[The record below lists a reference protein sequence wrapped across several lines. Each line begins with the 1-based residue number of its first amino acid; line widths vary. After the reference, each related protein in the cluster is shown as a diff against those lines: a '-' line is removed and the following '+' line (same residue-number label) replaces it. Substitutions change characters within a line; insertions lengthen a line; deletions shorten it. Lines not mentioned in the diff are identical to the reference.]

1 MNGLRTWFRTA
12 NAATRR
18 AAVFTAVLVGGL
30 VVALAQVPLPLQA
43 TAFPVSG
50 ESVVAHPDGTRLLVQ
65 QEHGIAIIDAAT
77 GEVRATIPLG
87 ALALNHGIAIAPG
100 GSQAVVLATTE
111 REEAL
116 TVTVDVDRATVA
128 SVTALGGVSRTEA
141 RSLRPLG
148 VEPTGGAIVLGSGE
162 SARTVGPD
170 GQVWRSVF
178 GGADGVEGVP
188 GSGRY
193 VYQHLSIA
201 PGGRLLYAA
210 GEEGAL
216 VVDTATK
223 RIESDVRRD
232 RQLGTGPGP
241 PVVQQDW
248 TVLLAAD
255 GAHVFTGDTGGRSI
269 TVRRLDGDPV
279 AVIDAGARLGA
290 GGIAL
295 SPDGATLYA
304 ALADRLLAIDVGAYT

>member
-1 MNGLRTWFRTA
+1 VNGLRTWFRTA

-18 AAVFTAVLVGGL
+18 AAVFTAVMVGGL

-50 ESVVAHPDGTRLLVQ
+50 ESVVAHPDGARLLVQ
-65 QEHGIAIIDAAT
+65 QEHGVAIVDAAT
-77 GEVRATIPLG
+77 GEVTATIPLG
-87 ALALNHGIAIAPG
+87 TLALNAGIALAPG
-100 GSQAVVLATTE
+100 GSRAVVLTTTDE
-111 REEAL
+111 RNAVA
-116 TVTVDVDRATVA
+116 VTVDVERAVVA
-128 SVTALGGVSRTEA
+128 SVTELDGVSSTDA
-141 RSLRPLG
+141 RRLRPVG
-148 VEPTGGAIVLGSGE
+148 VGPTGNAIVQGGAE
-162 SARTVGPD
+162 GGRAVGAD
-170 GQVWRSVF
+170 GQVWRSTH
-178 GGADGVEGVP
+178 DGVEGVP
-188 GSGRY
+188 GSGPDS
-193 VYQHLSIA
+193 YQHLSIA

-210 GEEGAL
+210 SEQRAL

-223 RIESDVRRD
+223 RIEAEIQRD
-232 RQLGTGPGP
+232 YQVGPGFGP

-255 GAHVFTGDTGGRSI
+255 GEHVFTSDTGGRSI
-269 TVRRLDGDPV
+269 TVRTLDGDAV

>member
-18 AAVFTAVLVGGL
+18 AAVFTAVMVGGL

-43 TAFPVSG
+43 SAFPVPG

-65 QEHGIAIIDAAT
+65 QEHGVAIVDAGT
-77 GEVRATIPLG
+77 GEVTATIPLG
-87 ALALNHGIAIAPG
+87 TLALNAGIALAPG
-100 GSQAVVLATTE
+100 GSRAVVLATTDG
-111 REEAL
+111 RNAVIVA
-116 TVTVDVDRATVA
+116 VTVDVDRAVVA
-128 SVTALGGVSRTEA
+128 SVTELVGVSSTDAGR
-141 RSLRPLG
+141 LRPVG
-148 VEPTGGAIVLGSGE
+148 VGPAGDAIVQGGTE
-162 SARTVGPD
+162 GGRAVGAD
-170 GQVWRSVF
+170 GQVWRTTH
-178 GGADGVEGVP
+178 DGVEGVP
-188 GSGRY
+188 GSGPDS
-193 VYQHLSIA
+193 YQHLSIA

-210 GEEGAL
+210 SEQRAL

-223 RIESDVRRD
+223 RIEADVERGY
-232 RQLGTGPGP
+232 QGGTGIGP
-241 PVVQQDW
+241 PIVQQDW

-255 GAHVFTGDTGGRSI
+255 GAHVFTSDTGGRMI
-269 TVRRLDGDPV
+269 TVRTLDGDAV
-279 AVIDAGARLGA
+279 AEIDAGARIGA